1 MENRS
6 HALMAGIFTLVL
18 VFAAAAVAFW
28 LGRDRGAVAVYDLV
42 AKHSVN
48 GLSTQSQVRYQGVT
62 VGRVQSMRFDAEDP
76 GAVRVRIAIS
86 QDTPV
91 STMTWAELGTR
102 GLTGQA
108 VVELREEGQKGELLR
123 NTSSTPP
130 VIPIRPGMLQKL
142 EERGTAI
149 LDSVEQAARQ
159 MNRLVSDENVR
170 RFDQTMAS
178 MAGVAGS
185 LETSARALQPT
196 LDRAAP
202 LMDALTQATRQANAT
217 AKEFGQLTKS
227 ARQMLDGLQA
237 NGGPID
243 MATRSMNELSWAV
256 ARLGNDT
263 APHLGTMAQDMS
275 AAARTATRT
284 LQQIGDR
291 PQSVLF
297 GPAPVQPGPGEPG
310 FKGFGRTP

>member
-28 LGRDRGAVAVYDLV
+28 IGRDRGAVSVYDL
-42 AKHSVN
+42 HTQSSVN
-48 GLSTQSQVRYQGVT
+48 GLSTQSQVRFQGVT
-62 VGRVQSMRFDAEDP
+62 VGRVQSMRFDPERP
-76 GAVRVRIAIS
+76 GAVRVRIAIA
-86 QDTPV
+86 QETPI
-91 STMTWAELGTR
+91 STNTWAELGTR

-108 VVELREEGQKGELLR
+108 VVELRDEGEPGERLEAADGD
-123 NTSSTPP
+123 PP
-130 VIPIRPGMLQKL
+130 VIPIRPGMFQKL

-149 LDSVEQAARQ
+149 LDSVERAAQQ

-178 MAGVAGS
+178 MAGLAGS

-202 LMDALTQATRQANAT
+202 LMDALTRATRQADAT
-217 AKEFGQLTKS
+217 AREVGQLTKS

-237 NGGPID
+237 SGGPLD
-243 MATRSMNELSWAV
+243 MATRSMQELSWAV
-256 ARLGNDT
+256 SRFGHDT
-263 APHLGTMAQDMS
+263 APRVGTMAQDMS
-275 AAARTATRT
+275 AAARAATRT
-284 LQQIGDR
+284 LEQIGDR

-297 GPAPVQPGPGEPG
+297 GPAPVEPGPGERG
-310 FKGFGRTP
+310 FKGFGRPQ